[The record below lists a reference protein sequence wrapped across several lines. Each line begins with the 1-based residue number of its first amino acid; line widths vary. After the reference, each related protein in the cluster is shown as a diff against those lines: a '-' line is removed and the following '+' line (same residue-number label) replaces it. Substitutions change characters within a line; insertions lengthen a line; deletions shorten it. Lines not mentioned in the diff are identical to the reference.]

1 MILLKQYDP
10 MGQAIW
16 DYASHG
22 KAKHPLI
29 VQSNLFEDDEM
40 PIETLFR
47 NEANMPHI
55 ERTALN
61 LCKGHIL
68 DVGAGAGCHTL
79 ALEARGFNVTS
90 IDISSLSSQA
100 RTLRGAKHSLCAD
113 FFTEKFESKF
123 DTILLLMNGLG
134 IAGKLNNLSALLLR
148 CKELLATGG
157 KILADSSDLRYLFD
171 NDEVLSTNVA
181 DYYGEID
188 FNMVYGNCKGMSF
201 DWLYVDFETLKN
213 VAQACGLEAKKIV
226 DGEHFDYLA
235 EIKEPL
241 PLKRVLQNEIS

>member
-16 DYASHG
+16 DYATYG

-29 VQSNLFEDDEM
+29 VQSSLFDDDEM

-47 NEANMPHI
+47 NEANMPRI

-79 ALEARGFNVTS
+79 TLEARGFNVTS
-90 IDISSLSSQA
+90 IDISPLSSQA
-100 RTLRGAKHSLCAD
+100 RTLRGAKDSLCAD
-113 FFTEKFESKF
+113 FFTEKFNAKF

-134 IAGKLNNLSALLLR
+134 IAGKLDKLPTLLLR
-148 CKELLATGG
+148 CKEMLATGG

-171 NDEVLSTNVA
+171 DDEDISSNDT
-181 DYYGEID
+181 YYGEVD
-188 FNMVYGNCKGMSF
+188 FNMVYGNCKGKSF
-201 DWLYVDFETLKN
+201 DWLYVDYDTLKN
-213 VAQACGLEAKKIV
+213 TAHTCGLEVKKIV
-226 DGEHFDYLA
+226 DGEHYDYLA
-235 EIKEPL
+235 EITK
-241 PLKRVLQNEIS
+241 N

>member
-1 MILLKQYDP
+1 MILPKHSDP

-16 DYASHG
+16 DYANLG

-29 VQSNLFEDDEM
+29 VQSSLFDDDEM

-47 NEANMPHI
+47 NEANMPRI

-79 ALEARGFNVTS
+79 ALESRGFNVTS
-90 IDISSLSSQA
+90 IDISPLSSQT

-113 FFTEKFESKF
+113 FYTEKFDKKF

-134 IAGKLNNLSALLLR
+134 IAGKLSSLSTLLLR
-148 CKELLATGG
+148 CKDLLAVNG
-157 KILADSSDLRYLFD
+157 KILADSSDLCYLFD
-171 NDEVLSTNVA
+171 NNEDLSSSTT
-181 DYYGEID
+181 DYYGEVD
-188 FNMVYGNCKGMSF
+188 FNMVYGNCKGKSF
-201 DWLYVDFETLKN
+201 DWLYVDYETLKGT
-213 VAQACGLEAKKIV
+213 ALTCGLEAKKVIN
-226 DGEHFDYLA
+226 GEHYDYLV
-235 EIKEPL
+235 EITRLSE
-241 PLKRVLQNEIS
+241 